1 MRTVSMRNVFMFIT
15 ANRNAHRVR
24 DCGRQFAVAAL
35 TVIALQGAH
44 VNEASA
50 QAKPFE
56 EYGRNWGL
64 ASVGALFPWGAG
76 ATGRG
81 AVIAL
86 VDSGVAA
93 GHPDLAGKIIP
104 GIDFIDGD
112 NVAQDETGSS
122 HGTFV
127 AALAVGSRNGSGIV
141 GVAYD
146 ARLIPVR
153 VRDASNTAQP
163 SVVAQGINWAANS
176 QARIITVPIAGGAG
190 QSQAIRSALGAAADA
205 GKAVVMPAGNIAGGG
220 PLYPA
225 QYAATMGGHGLIVG
239 ALSPTGAI
247 AGFSNRAG
255 GQADHFVVAPG
266 DGVTSAT
273 RNGAFSTSGGTSWA
287 TGFASGA
294 LALLLGSFPEL
305 SGKDAISILKDT
317 ATDLGAPGVDRVYG
331 HGAINVRNALA
342 PSGDLALQGGGSGGG
357 AGGMVVLAAVVIGGA
372 IAWDRLKERK
382 ELKQTMIIDGYGR
395 GYTADVTGLIN
406 PRDDGVELDNV
417 MRSLRMTHSSTGMN
431 LSDATSASVGWSVD
445 RTDHN
450 FGHLNLDADD
460 LNRDN
465 VDWSMSFNGQAGQNT
480 SWTLGRN
487 TNTTLGWG
495 HGADDEVGNVNFRRD
510 EVFSSPY
517 LGFASQSDV
526 VALGFK
532 ANQAFDLKLGLVA
545 TDEDDRYGRTSDSAI
560 VQTGVNLGDSTRVS
574 LSLSHTTE
582 DGNLLGGGAGGPFS
596 VNQAATTA
604 LGVSARYKL
613 NNKVSL
619 IGSWSTG
626 RTVVDESSNAILD
639 DVSRINTD
647 AWGLGLVGR
656 GLFNRSDMLGVAVSQ
671 PLRVSSGSG
680 VLNIPF
686 SSSIGNIGTRRVS
699 WDMAPDD
706 AEIDLEVFYQ
716 RSIGRNTQIGAWF
729 LFQDSPFH
737 SSEVEDRMS
746 FFTTLKRDF

>member
-1 MRTVSMRNVFMFIT
+1 MCVVFKDRRFGVAGSTV
-15 ANRNAHRVR
+15 
-24 DCGRQFAVAAL
+24 RQIAAAAL
-35 TVIALQGAH
+35 TIVALQGAH
-44 VNEASA
+44 IEKASA
-50 QAKPFE
+50 QAAPFD

-104 GIDFIDGD
+104 GIDFVDGD
-112 NVAQDETGSS
+112 SVAQDATSSS
-122 HGTFV
+122 HGTFI

-153 VRDASNTAQP
+153 VRDAANVGQP
-163 SVVAQGINWAANS
+163 SVIAQGINWATNS
-176 QARIITVPIAGGAG
+176 AARIITVPIAGGSG
-190 QSQAIRSALGAAADA
+190 QNAAVRAALGAAADA

-225 QYAATMGGHGLIVG
+225 QYASEMGGHGLIVG
-239 ALSPTGAI
+239 ALAPTGAI

-255 GQADHFVVAPG
+255 GKADHYVVAPG

-273 RNGAFSTSGGTSWA
+273 KNGGFTTSGGTSWA

-317 ATDLGAPGVDRVYG
+317 ATDLGAPGVDSVYG

-342 PSGDLALQGGGSGGG
+342 PSGDLELQGGGGGG
-357 AGGMVVLAAVVIGGA
+357 GPGGAIVLAAVVIGGA

-395 GYTADVTGLIN
+395 GYTADITGLIN
-406 PRDDGVELDNV
+406 PRDDGIELDNV
-417 MRSLRMTHSSTGMN
+417 MRSLRMTHSTTGMA
-431 LSDATSASVGWSVD
+431 LGEKTAASVGWSVD

-460 LNRDN
+460 LNRDE
-465 VDWSMSFNGQAGQNT
+465 VDWSMSFNGQAGAST

-495 HGADDEVGNVNFRRD
+495 HGADDQVGNVSFRRD

-517 LGFASQSDV
+517 LGFTSQADV
-526 VALGFK
+526 VALGVQ
-532 ANQAFDLKLGLVA
+532 ANPAVDLKLGLIA

-560 VQTGVNLGDSTRVS
+560 VQTGVNLGDNARVS

-582 DGNLLGGGAGGPFS
+582 DGNLLGGSAGGPFS
-596 VNQAATTA
+596 VNQASTTA

-613 NNKVSL
+613 NDRVSV

-626 RTVVDESSNAILD
+626 RTDVDESPNAILD
-639 DVSRINTD
+639 DVSQINSD
-647 AWGLGLVGR
+647 AWGLGVVGR
-656 GLFNRSDMLGVAVSQ
+656 GVFNRTDMLGVAVSR
-671 PLRVSSGSG
+671 PLRVSSGTG

-686 SSSIGNIGTRRVS
+686 SSSLGNVGTRRVG

-706 AEIDLEVFYQ
+706 AEVDFELFYQ
-716 RSIGRNTQIGAWF
+716 RSLGSKTQIGAWF

>member
-1 MRTVSMRNVFMFIT
+1 MRNVSICRHLAVT
-15 ANRNAHRVR
+15 ALIV
-24 DCGRQFAVAAL
+24 V
-35 TVIALQGAH
+35 ALQGAS
-44 VNEASA
+44 VKPAAA
-50 QAKPFE
+50 QAPAFE

-112 NVAQDETGSS
+112 NNAQDETGSS

-153 VRDASNTAQP
+153 VRDASNFGASATI
-163 SVVAQGINWAANS
+163 AQGINWATNS
-176 QARIITVPIAGGAG
+176 RARIITVPIAGGQG
-190 QSQAIRSALGAAADA
+190 QNQAVRQALEAAAGA
-205 GKAVVMPAGNIAGGG
+205 GKAVIMPAGNTAGGG

-225 QYAATMGGHGLIVG
+225 QYAGAMGGHGLIVG
-239 ALSPTGAI
+239 ALAPGGAI

-255 GQADHFVVAPG
+255 GQRENYVVAPG

-273 RNGAFSTSGGTSWA
+273 KGGGFSTSGGTSWA
-287 TGFASGA
+287 SGFATGA
-294 LALLLGSFPEL
+294 VALLLGAFPEL

-317 ATDLGAPGVDRVYG
+317 ATDLGAPGVDGVYG

-342 PSGDLALQGGGSGGG
+342 PNGDLSLQGGGSEGGVAG
-357 AGGMVVLAAVVIGGA
+357 AIVLAAVVVGGA
-372 IAWDRLKERK
+372 IAWDRLREKD
-382 ELKQTMIIDGYGR
+382 ELKQAMIIDGYGR
-395 GYTADVTGLIN
+395 GYTADITGLIA

-417 MRSLRMTHSSTGMN
+417 MRSLRMTHATTGMA
-431 LSDATSASVGWSVD
+431 LGERTAASVGWSVD
-445 RTDHN
+445 RTDAN

-460 LNRDN
+460 LNRDD
-465 VDWSMSFNGQAGQNT
+465 VDWSMSFNGQTGTGSHWA
-480 SWTLGRN
+480 LGRN
-487 TNTTLGWG
+487 TATTLGWG
-495 HGADDEVGNVNFRRD
+495 HGADAHVGDTSFRRD
-510 EVFSSPY
+510 EVFSNPY
-517 LGFASQSDV
+517 LGFASRSDV

-532 ANQAFDLKLGLVA
+532 PRSNFDLKLGLVA
-545 TDEDDRYGRTSDSAI
+545 TDEDDRYGRVSDSAI
-560 VQTGVNLGDSTRVS
+560 VQTGINLGNNTRVS
-574 LSLSHTTE
+574 VALSHTTE
-582 DGNLLGGGAGGPFS
+582 KGNLLGGGAGGPFS

-604 LGVSARYKL
+604 LGVSARYRLGEKY
-613 NNKVSL
+613 SL

-626 RTVVDESSNAILD
+626 RTVVDESPNALLD
-639 DVSRINTD
+639 DVSQINSD
-647 AWGLGLVGR
+647 AWGLGVVGR
-656 GLFNRSDMLGVAVSQ
+656 GVFKRSDMLGVAVSR

-686 SSSIGNIGTRRVS
+686 SNSIGGVGTRRVT

-706 AEIDLEVFYQ
+706 AEIDLELFYQ
-716 RSIGRNTQIGAWF
+716 RPIGAKTSIGAWF
-729 LFQDSPFH
+729 LYQDSPFH
-737 SSEVEDRMS
+737 SNDVEDRAS
-746 FFTTLKRDF
+746 FFTTLKREF